1 MFTAMKRL
9 LIFLLLTQAASA
21 VPFRIQ
27 AELSGFPDKYL
38 SVPWTKEAQPAKWEF
53 GRLVYLFDQNGDD
66 LRSGDLVT
74 LGDYDA
80 KTVLTLEGDK
90 PVWAPGGTAQPLT
103 LTQTKGKPQITL
115 QIGKG
120 KYLAG
125 TPTGPVVSDKPFL
138 WTYKRITR
146 GNQAAR
152 DLMQEAIKKRGAEKV
167 ALYEKAFGM
176 GATDASKEL
185 IKIYNLG
192 ESGLPADGKKA
203 VEWGLKGAQAGDAE
217 TMHTLAFLLP
227 ISEGRGW
234 LIKSAELG
242 YLQAQKDL
250 RDYEKIHP
258 KVLPPGYQ
266 PPPVYNAPRA
276 QPQSAST
283 NWKYPVGLVMTNQGR
298 NNPGC
303 LDLRIESH
311 NQSDGL
317 YYILAR
323 YAGAKPSDWTVQ
335 TSPSYY
341 LKQGTIR
348 EADLEREFKP
358 SKGARYCSACQAS
371 GNKATKQIRN
381 YNVFGTNYYGEW
393 MEYTTC
399 PDCHGT
405 GLNH

>member
-1 MFTAMKRL
+1 MLRL
-9 LIFLLLTQAASA
+9 CLLVLLTQAAFA

-27 AELSGFPDKYL
+27 AELGGFPEKYL
-38 SVPWTKEAQPAKWEF
+38 SVPWTKEAQPAKWEI

-66 LRSGDLVT
+66 LRSGDVVT

-80 KTVLTLEGDK
+80 KTVLTLQGDQ
-90 PVWAPGGTAQPLT
+90 PVWTPGGTAQPLT
-103 LTQTKGKPQITL
+103 LAQIKGKPQVTL

-125 TPTGPVVSDKPFL
+125 TPAGPVVSNKPFP
-138 WTYKRITR
+138 WSYKRITL

-152 DLMQEAIKKRGAEKV
+152 DLMQEAIMKRGAEKV
-167 ALYEKAFGM
+167 ALYEKAFAM
-176 GATDASKEL
+176 GATDAAKQL

-203 VEWGLKGAQAGDAE
+203 VEWGLKGARAGNAE

-250 RDYEKIHP
+250 PEYEKIHP

-266 PPPVYNAPRA
+266 PPPVYTAPRA
-276 QPQSAST
+276 QPQPQAPAV
-283 NWKYPVGLVMTNQGR
+283 NWKYPVGLVMSNQGGS
-298 NNPGC
+298 NPGC
-303 LDLRIESH
+303 VDIQVQSH
-311 NQSDGL
+311 NKSDGL
-317 YYILAR
+317 YYVLAR
-323 YAGAKPSDWTVQ
+323 YLGAKPNDWTVQ

-341 LKQGTIR
+341 LKEGTLR
-348 EADLEREFKP
+348 EAELDREFKP
-358 SKGARYCSACQAS
+358 LKGAHYCSACEAS
-371 GNKATKQIRN
+371 GNKATKQVRHYEII
-381 YNVFGTNYYGEW
+381 GTHYHGEW

-399 PDCHGT
+399 PNCHGT
-405 GLNH
+405 GLNR

>member
-1 MFTAMKRL
+1 M
-9 LIFLLLTQAASA
+9 LLLLLAEVAYA

-27 AELSGFPDKYL
+27 AELGGFPDKYL
-38 SVPWTKEAQPAKWEF
+38 SATWTKEAQPAKWEL
-53 GRLVYLFDQNGDD
+53 GRLIYLFDQNGDE
-66 LRSGDLVT
+66 LQTGDVVI

-80 KTVLTLEGDK
+80 KTVLTLQGDK
-90 PVWAPGGTAQPLT
+90 PVWAPGGAGQPLT
-103 LTQTKGKPQITL
+103 WAPIKGRPQVTL

-125 TPTGPVVSDKPFL
+125 TPAGPVVSSKPFL
-138 WTYKRITR
+138 WSFKRITR

-152 DLMQEAIKKRGAEKV
+152 DLMQAAIMKRGAEKV
-167 ALYEKAFGM
+167 ALYEKAFAM
-176 GATDASKEL
+176 GATDAAKEL
-185 IKIYNLG
+185 VKIYNLG

-203 VEWGLKGAQAGDAE
+203 VEWGIKGGQAGDAE
-217 TMHTLAFLLP
+217 TMHALAFLLP

-250 RDYEKIHP
+250 PDYEKIHSR
-258 KVLPPGYQ
+258 VLPPGYQ
-266 PPPVYNAPRA
+266 PPPVYSAPRA
-276 QPQSAST
+276 QPQAPALT
-283 NWKYPVGLVMTNQGR
+283 WKFPVGLVMVNQGR

-303 LDLRIESH
+303 VDIQVQSH

-323 YAGAKPSDWTVQ
+323 YQGARPNDWTVQ

-341 LKQGTIR
+341 LKEGTLR

-358 SKGARYCSACQAS
+358 LKGARYCSACEAS
-371 GNKATKQIRN
+371 GNKATRQVRH
-381 YNVFGTNYYGEW
+381 YDVFGSQYHGEW
-393 MEYTTC
+393 TEYSTC
-399 PDCHGT
+399 PKCHGT
-405 GLNH
+405 GLSR